1 MPSTTLHHLP
11 CNPAVAIVVLPLLLL
26 QTGNLYAQQ
35 QPLPALPLQ
44 PLSIIGTPAEAAQ
57 VAGGATV
64 LTDADLERLNYTDI
78 QRILRMVPGV
88 SLQIEDGY
96 GLRPNISI
104 RGTATDRSAGIT
116 LLEDGV
122 LIAPAPYAAPAAYY
136 FPNAGRIN
144 QVEVLKGPAAI
155 TQGPY
160 TVGGALNLVSTPIP
174 DDNRG
179 MLELEA
185 GSDNT
190 FRAHAHYGGSN
201 DNWSYLV
208 ETLQWYSDGFQNIDR
223 SDRDA
228 GFDIQDY
235 MAKLRYSS
243 DRSKDGPHH
252 QLELKLQYAE
262 QDSNF
267 SYLGLTDADFRA
279 DPTRRYGL
287 SELDNMDT
295 EHSQVQL
302 TYLLELNDDWG
313 VQMTAYN
320 NQFERNWFKTQ
331 GIDLDGSENA
341 EAFTAVSWSDIIN
354 ALNHGLGIGDL
365 SVADLQGIVDGTADT
380 AAGAIQLRAND
391 REYYS
396 RGIQSEIHASF
407 ATGKLKH
414 QLNIGLRLHTDQ
426 ADRLQRNSTYTQIN
440 GSLVLDDFG
449 RLGNAGNQIDNADAF
464 AAYIHDNI
472 QLGRLT
478 LSPGLRLESIDQ
490 KRIRFENRPEQTAD
504 LASRADENIRDIRNN
519 DTDSL
524 IAGIGG
530 LYKFTDSL
538 SGVLGVHEGF
548 SAPSNAPGVRPESS
562 INYEYGLRFNNGWL
576 QAEAIG
582 FVTDYDNLVGVC
594 TNSSGANCEFGQAF
608 NGEAAS
614 VLGVETMLVT
624 DISPWIAYGMPLRI
638 NYTYIDAEFDTDI
651 ADTDFF
657 GDVSKGDPL
666 PFIPDHQFNVQLG
679 FEAARWASYVN
690 ATYVDKVCTRS
701 PCSEF
706 LVTDSTFT
714 VDLSAQVDI
723 TSRLQL
729 YGRLENLFDENA
741 LLGRQPDGARPNKDR
756 SFTVGVRMRL

>member
-11 CNPAVAIVVLPLLLL
+11 CNPAVAIFLLPLLLL

-44 PLSIIGTPAEAAQ
+44 PLSIIGTPADAAQ

-64 LTDADLERLNYTDI
+64 LTEADLERLNYTDI

-174 DDNRG
+174 EDNRG

-185 GSDNT
+185 GSDDT

-243 DRSKDGPHH
+243 DRSKAGPHH
-252 QLELKLQYAE
+252 QLELKLQYSE

-320 NQFERNWFKTQ
+320 NEFERNWFKTQ
-331 GIDLDGSENA
+331 GIDLDGSDNA
-341 EAFTAVSWSDIIN
+341 EAFTAVSWSDVIN

-365 SVADLQGIVDGTADT
+365 SAADLQAIVDGTADT

-396 RGIQSEIHASF
+396 RGIQTEIH
-407 ATGKLKH
+407 
-414 QLNIGLRLHTDQ
+414 
-426 ADRLQRNSTYTQIN
+426 
-440 GSLVLDDFG
+440 GS
-449 RLGNAGNQIDNADAF
+449 
-464 AAYIHDNI
+464 
-472 QLGRLT
+472 
-478 LSPGLRLESIDQ
+478 
-490 KRIRFENRPEQTAD
+490 
-504 LASRADENIRDIRNN
+504 
-519 DTDSL
+519 
-524 IAGIGG
+524 
-530 LYKFTDSL
+530 
-538 SGVLGVHEGF
+538 
-548 SAPSNAPGVRPESS
+548 
-562 INYEYGLRFNNGWL
+562 
-576 QAEAIG
+576 
-582 FVTDYDNLVGVC
+582 
-594 TNSSGANCEFGQAF
+594 
-608 NGEAAS
+608 
-614 VLGVETMLVT
+614 
-624 DISPWIAYGMPLRI
+624 
-638 NYTYIDAEFDTDI
+638 
-651 ADTDFF
+651 
-657 GDVSKGDPL
+657 
-666 PFIPDHQFNVQLG
+666 
-679 FEAARWASYVN
+679 
-690 ATYVDKVCTRS
+690 
-701 PCSEF
+701 
-706 LVTDSTFT
+706 
-714 VDLSAQVDI
+714 
-723 TSRLQL
+723 
-729 YGRLENLFDENA
+729 
-741 LLGRQPDGARPNKDR
+741 
-756 SFTVGVRMRL
+756 